1 LKIETKRYAMKRKA
15 SKRIA
20 DISDREETAVTMW
33 VVATAADFAGL
44 PDLDLAAGHRE
55 R

>member
-1 LKIETKRYAMKRKA
+1 LKIETKRYAMERKA

-20 DISDREETAVTMW
+20 DVSGQEETAVMRW
-33 VVATAADFAGL
+33 AVATTADFAGRPGL
-44 PDLDLAAGHRE
+44 NLAAGHRE